1 MTQDERKEQPTDE
14 AWEAE
19 LSAMMEGLGVEKAPA
34 SLRRKL
40 RRIPREEKRRDRQW
54 SWQQP
59 RWVLV
64 PAMAA
69 AAVLAVGIAVMQPR
83 QPSQAE
89 IEQARQELAVAFAYL
104 DRVGHRTGDE
114 IDSILGGELRDTVKG
129 NLTKH
134 LLFNEQSL
142 EEETT

>member
-1 MTQDERKEQPTDE
+1 MTQDERKEQPTSE

-19 LSAMMEGLGVEKAPA
+19 LGAMMEGLGVEKAPA

>member
-1 MTQDERKEQPTDE
+1 MTQDKRKERSPDE

-19 LSAMMEGLGVEKAPA
+19 LGAMMKGLGVERAPL

-40 RRIPREEKRRDRQW
+40 RRIPREERRRERQW

-64 PAMAA
+64 PALAA
-69 AAVLAVGIAVMQPR
+69 VAVLAVGITVMQPR

-104 DRVGHRTGDE
+104 DRVGHRTGNE
-114 IDSILGGELRDTVKG
+114 IDSVLGSELRNTVKG

-134 LLFNEQSL
+134 LLFNERSL
-142 EEETT
+142 KEETT

>member
-1 MTQDERKEQPTDE
+1 MTQDKRKEQLTDE

-34 SLRRKL
+34 SLKRKL

-83 QPSQAE
+83 QPSPAD

-104 DRVGHRTGDE
+104 DRVGDRTGSE

-134 LLFNEQSL
+134 ILFNEQSL
-142 EEETT
+142 KEETT

>member
-1 MTQDERKEQPTDE
+1 MTQDKRIEQPSDE
-14 AWEAE
+14 AWKAE
-19 LSAMMEGLGVEKAPA
+19 LGAMMEGLGVEKAPA

-40 RRIPREEKRRDRQW
+40 KRIPREERRRDRQW

-69 AAVLAVGIAVMQPR
+69 VTLLAVGIAVMQPR
-83 QPSQAE
+83 QPSQLE

-104 DRVGHRTGDE
+104 DKVGHRTGNE
-114 IDSILGGELRDTVKG
+114 IDHILGNELRETVKG

-134 LLFNEQSL
+134 ILSSEQTL
-142 EEETT
+142 KEENT

>member
-1 MTQDERKEQPTDE
+1 MTQDERKGQPTNE

-19 LSAMMEGLGVEKAPA
+19 LGAMMEGLGVEKAPA